1 MEVSITNVLI
11 AGVGGQGLV
20 IATKILAEAAFYEGY
35 DIKTSDVIGLS
46 QRGGMVWG
54 SVRFGSKVYSALIPE
69 GEADILLAME
79 GLEALRWSKMLK
91 NGANIIFN
99 KEKIYPN
106 RVLIEKDN
114 YPQDIE
120 SLLLKRGFNILVVEA
135 QTVAK
140 EIGNIKVSNLILLGK
155 LSTLLPFS
163 NEAWLQAISENVPK
177 STIDLNIKA
186 FHAGRA

>member
-54 SVRFGSKVYSALIPE
+54 SVRFGSKIYSALIPE

-99 KEKIYPN
+99 REKIYPN

-120 SLLLKRGFNILVVEA
+120 SLLLKQGFNMLVVEA
-135 QTVAK
+135 QTAAK

-163 NEAWLQAISENVPK
+163 NKAWLQAISDNVPR

-186 FHAGRA
+186 FQAGSA

>member
-20 IATKILAEAAFYEGY
+20 IATKILAEVAFYEGY

-99 KEKIYPN
+99 REKIYPN
-106 RVLIEKDN
+106 RVLIEKAN

-120 SLLLKRGFNILVVEA
+120 SLLLKQDFNILVVEA
-135 QTVAK
+135 QTAAK

-163 NEAWLQAISENVPK
+163 NEVWLQAISENVPK

-186 FHAGRA
+186 FQAGRA